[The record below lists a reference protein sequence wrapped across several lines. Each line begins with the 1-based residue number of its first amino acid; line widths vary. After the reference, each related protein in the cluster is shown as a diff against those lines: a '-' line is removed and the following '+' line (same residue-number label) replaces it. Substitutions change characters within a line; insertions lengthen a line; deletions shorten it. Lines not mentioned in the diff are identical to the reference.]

1 MTRVIAET
9 AVRDI
14 LAAID
19 AHEWRDVLVPDG
31 FAIEDVSVE
40 EKRNPFAP
48 DALRHWRVTA
58 TLNVP
63 VFYSP
68 DSSSGSSRE
77 PLPADR
83 DNVDALRDWIIAE
96 AQRAPVRRAK
106 LRKWQVTQ
114 EDRPTPYLQTGEPDG
129 PPDDW
134 TVTAVIDI
142 H

>member
-63 VFYSP
+63 VFCSP
-68 DSSSGSSRE
+68 DSSSGSSTT

-83 DNVDALRDWIIAE
+83 DNLDALRDWIIAE
-96 AQRAPVRRAK
+96 AQCAPVHRAK
-106 LRKWQVTQ
+106 LRKWQVRQ
-114 EDRPTPYLQTGEPDG
+114 DDSPTPYLPTEDPDG
-129 PPDDW
+129 PSGDW
-134 TVTAVIDI
+134 AVTAVIDI
-142 H
+142 Y